1 VDTSGSDSQR
11 RWMPEGA
18 VTGIGSLPIIDPLE
32 AIDFVSEACPVLPFC
47 PQPPGD
53 LLEVTLAEQFGP
65 EDNARATAALFVD
78 AVRRGGFP
86 RAKALK
92 TQLTGPITL
101 AGLLGAERGDD
112 DTAAVLATLASAVA
126 ERAAAQVRVLAVAGL
141 PVLVYVD
148 EPALVI
154 VEPTQAA
161 GMFALVEDVLSSIR
175 SSGGRAGVHCCAALA
190 PGLPGRLGSE
200 IVSYDATPDV
210 VPGPSDL
217 QVFGDSERLLSFGL
231 VGVSAPSP
239 GAGPAFSRWLAAAS
253 SVADPRELAR
263 RTILTP
269 SCGLGG
275 SSVAEAEDAF
285 RTSSEVS
292 ALVAS
297 VAQDD
302 PPGLVHSEPSTRRT
316 GSVVQGVRSIC
327 HGQPQNERRR

>member
-1 VDTSGSDSQR
+1 MGAEARLTPRADSGR

-18 VTGIGSLPIIDPLE
+18 VTGIGSLPIADPLE
-32 AIDFVSEACPVLPFC
+32 AIDFVSATCPELPFC

-53 LLEVTLAEQFGP
+53 LREVTLAEQFGP
-65 EDNARATAALFVD
+65 QDNARAAAPLFVD
-78 AVRRGGFP
+78 AVLRGGFP

-101 AGLLGAERGDD
+101 AGLMGTRRGDD
-112 DTAAVLATLASAVA
+112 DTAALLATLASAVA
-126 ERAAAQVRVLAVAGL
+126 QKAAEEVRVLAAAGL

-154 VEPTQAA
+154 VEPTRAA
-161 GMFALVEDVLSSIR
+161 GVFALVEEVLSSIR
-175 SSGGRAGVHCCAALA
+175 SAGGRAGVHCCAALA

-200 IVSYDATPDV
+200 IVSYDATPDC

-217 QVFGDSERLLSFGL
+217 HVFGDTERLVSFGL

-239 GAGPAFSRWLAAAS
+239 GPGVAFSRWLAAAS

-263 RTILTP
+263 RTIVTP

-275 SSVAEAEDAF
+275 SSTAEAEQAF
-285 RTSSEVS
+285 RTSAEVS
-292 ALVAS
+292 VLVAS
-297 VAQDD
+297 VAQ
-302 PPGLVHSEPSTRRT
+302 
-316 GSVVQGVRSIC
+316 GVRSIS
-327 HGQPQNERRR
+327 HAEPQNERQR